1 MEKLYNIANQTN
13 SIAVE
18 PADLLQILLRPKTC
32 SLKNAIEVNVDGKL
46 FCMAYFGQ
54 RKHKDALELCEKLNA
69 KLPLPTSITEHNHFT
84 ESFKRLGINEKM
96 KDFPMKIVI
105 DVRRQTKGKSKLVII
120 LNSLSVGFFA

>member
-46 FCMAYFGQ
+46 FCLAYFGQ
-54 RKHKDALELCEKLNA
+54 RKHKDALQLCQSLNA
-69 KLPLPTSITEHNHFT
+69 TLPLPTSITEHNHFV
-84 ESFKRLGINEKM
+84 ESFKRFEINEKM
-96 KDFPMKIVI
+96 NDLSTKVI
-105 DVRRQTKGKSKLVII
+105 LDIRRLRKGKV
-120 LNSLSVGFFA
+120 SLLSSSVR

>member
-46 FCMAYFGQ
+46 FCLAYFGQ
-54 RKHKDALELCEKLNA
+54 RKHKDALQLCQSLNA
-69 KLPLPTSITEHNHFT
+69 TLPLPTSITEHNHFV

-96 KDFPMKIVI
+96 NDFSTKVVLDI
-105 DVRRQTKGKSKLVII
+105 RRLGKGKV
-120 LNSLSVGFFA
+120 SLLSSLIR

>member
-46 FCMAYFGQ
+46 FCLAYFGQ
-54 RKHKDALELCEKLNA
+54 RKHKDALQLCQSLNA
-69 KLPLPTSITEHNHFT
+69 TLPLPTSITEHNHFV
-84 ESFKRLGINEKM
+84 ESFKRLGINQKM
-96 KDFPMKIVI
+96 NDFSTKVVLDI
-105 DVRRQTKGKSKLVII
+105 RRLGKGKV
-120 LNSLSVGFFA
+120 SLLLSLFC